1 MRSNILVLAIL
12 FLQALAP
19 TSLQM
24 NFLTLNV
31 DSASSTTY
39 QQSTKPIVK
48 VGAFSSM
55 RYTAEHAYGYTAELW
70 REQNRIFG
78 FFLSSQGLIGDTP
91 TGLLEDVRYDP
102 RTGEITFQARLTTGL
117 FSNREFHMV
126 PSRDV
131 YRFKGMLKGR
141 HIIGTLEIANALTPT
156 EGPRREKIK
165 LTLSEKESEV
175 MIEAQSYV
183 EWREKADEILKFRG
197 PKW

>member
-1 MRSNILVLAIL
+1 MKSNILVLALL
-12 FLQALAP
+12 FLQTHPPA
-19 TSLQM
+19 SLQV

-39 QQSTKPIVK
+39 QQSTKPIIK
-48 VGAFSSM
+48 VGAFSNV

-78 FFLSSQGLIGDTP
+78 FFLSSQGLMGDTP
-91 TGLLEDVRYDP
+91 TGLLEDVRYEP

-126 PSRDV
+126 PSRYV
-131 YRFKGMLKGR
+131 YRFKGILKRR
-141 HIIGTLEIANALTPT
+141 HMIGTLEIANALTPT
-156 EGPRREKIK
+156 EAPSREKIK
-165 LTLSEKESEV
+165 LKLSQKESEV
-175 MIEAQSYV
+175 MIDAQSYI

>member
-1 MRSNILVLAIL
+1 MRNSILVLAIL
-12 FLQALAP
+12 FLQSLRPA
-19 TSLQM
+19 SLQAK
-24 NFLTLNV
+24 FLTPNV
-31 DSASSTTY
+31 NSASSTTHH
-39 QQSTKPIVK
+39 QSTKPIIK
-48 VGAFSSM
+48 VGAFSNM

-91 TGLLEDVRYDP
+91 TGLLEDVRYDQ
-102 RTGEITFQARLTTGL
+102 RTGELTFQARLTTGL

-131 YRFKGMLKGR
+131 FRFKGMLKAR
-141 HIIGTLEIANALTPT
+141 HLIGTLEIANALTPT
-156 EGPRREKIK
+156 EAPRREKIK

-175 MIEAQSYV
+175 MIEAQSYDD
-183 EWREKADEILKFRG
+183 WREKAEEILKFRG